1 MLVQLDTFI
10 PNLTEEQ
17 HHQFNQL
24 STEFIAWNNQINMVS
39 RKDTD
44 HLLERHILHSLSLS
58 YIVDFP
64 SYPDVLD
71 IGTGGGFPGLPLAIL
86 FPNTQFYLVDSI
98 GKKIKVVQSLLQTL
112 GLGNVHA
119 SHQRAESFTK
129 KVDLVISRAV
139 ARTAKLEVWSKGKF
153 KGKPR
158 FAFLKGGDL
167 SEEIKEAGL
176 DYSISPLHQYID
188 LPFFETK
195 AIVHC
200 NVRKA

>member
-1 MLVQLDTFI
+1 MVQLETFI
-10 PNLTEEQ
+10 PSLTKEQ
-17 HHQFNQL
+17 HDQFSL
-24 STEFIAWNNQINMVS
+24 LASEFIAWNNQINMVS

-44 HLLERHILHSLSLS
+44 YLLERHILHSLSLS
-58 YIVDFP
+58 YIVDFS
-64 SYPDVLD
+64 SYTDVLD

-98 GKKIKVVQSLLQTL
+98 RKKIKVVQSLVKSL
-112 GLGNVHA
+112 GLSNVHA

-129 KVDLVISRAV
+129 KVDLIISRAV
-139 ARTAKLEVWSKGKF
+139 ARTAKLESWSKGKF

-167 SEEIKEAGL
+167 REEVEEAQL
-176 DYSISPLHQYID
+176 HYSISPIYQYID

-200 NVRKA
+200 NVSKA